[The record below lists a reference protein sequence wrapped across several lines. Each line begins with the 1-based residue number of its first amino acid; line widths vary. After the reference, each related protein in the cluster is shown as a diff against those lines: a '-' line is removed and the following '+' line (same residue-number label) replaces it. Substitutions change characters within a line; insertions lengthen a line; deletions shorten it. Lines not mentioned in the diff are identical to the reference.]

1 MIKQYKCGVIGLGY
15 VGLPLALAFAKKFTV
30 VGYDNN
36 SKRINELQVGIDSN
50 NEFTKKE
57 IQQSNQV
64 EFSNSRELLSS
75 CDIFIITVPTPISK
89 NKKPD

>member
-50 NEFTKKE
+50 NEFTKKYK
-57 IQQSNQV
+57 
-64 EFSNSRELLSS
+64 R
-75 CDIFIITVPTPISK
+75 
-89 NKKPD
+89 